1 MLQNIFIFL
10 AIFITGAFQVSFL
23 PHIFSAEK
31 VPDFLLILIL
41 FWATRMDFSRILLR
55 VIWGGIV
62 LDMAYFA
69 PIGLNVSAFVF
80 TAFSINYLAKK
91 FLVEQETWKF
101 FITLGLIVL
110 GALLN
115 DWILAIFSGF
125 FPVGQEIYGRSL
137 FFNCTLGAKLFFD
150 AVLFALLYWPLIK
163 LEKFF
168 TFYGAR
174 INMSK

>member
-1 MLQNIFIFL
+1 MFQNIFIFL
-10 AIFITGAFQVSFL
+10 AIFVAAALQVSFL
-23 PHIFSAEK
+23 PHIFSAEN

-41 FWATRMDFSRILLR
+41 FWTTRMDFSRILLR
-55 VIWGGIV
+55 VVWGGIV

-69 PIGLNVSAFVF
+69 PLGLNVAAFVF

-101 FITLGLIVL
+101 FITLGLVVS
-110 GALLN
+110 GALFN

-125 FPVGQEIYGRSL
+125 FPVGQEIYSRNL
-137 FFNCTLGAKLFFD
+137 FFNCMLGKRLLFD
-150 AVLFALLYWPLIK
+150 AMLFAFLYWPLIK

-174 INMSK
+174 INMAK